1 MSKKLTDFERKAY
14 SFIKKRGEMLT
25 TSIPPKM
32 MGAVPTLKNKGLVE
46 VFKKSTSEWSSKK
59 RKFVKIKNTTGQPDE

>member
-1 MSKKLTDFERKAY
+1 M
-14 SFIKKRGEMLT
+14 T

-46 VFKKSTSEWSSKK
+46 VFKKSTSEWSSRK
-59 RKFVKIKNTTGQPDE
+59 RKFVKIKNATGQPDE